1 MGYNGSDVPRI
12 IIKHDRY
19 STNAFFLRLKR
30 DSNSDGNTME
40 TRQEKVN
47 NSGNESSSTSRDGIE
62 THRSKLMS

>member
-19 STNAFFLRLKR
+19 STNAFILRRER

-47 NSGNESSSTSRDGIE
+47 NSDNANSSTGRDGIE
-62 THRSKLMS
+62 THRSKLIS